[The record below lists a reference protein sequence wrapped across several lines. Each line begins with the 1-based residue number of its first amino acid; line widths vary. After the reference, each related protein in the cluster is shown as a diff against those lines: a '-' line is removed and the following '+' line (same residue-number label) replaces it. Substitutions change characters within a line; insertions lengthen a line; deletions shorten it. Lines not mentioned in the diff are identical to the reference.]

1 MPFLLDFTMLM
12 VLQKN
17 VVQVIFAKVKPPIKP
32 LAHPDP
38 TPPTKD
44 PLRALNA
51 HPARMPTLLVPHL
64 AKVVTVIPT
73 NRNSM
78 LQNAFQCKKGSTN
91 RVQQPKLNARWVKQ
105 EAVAMLRVTIVKLG
119 GSKNYQATLR
129 AVNAQLVLVTKLKV
143 LRRAMLSLLDR
154 TVGTVKYV
162 NVKQVIIA
170 PVKLQTKRLV
180 VLGRMQ
186 PVQNQ
191 FRVLNAHQARMRLF
205 LVPKLAKI
213 VTVIP
218 TNLNPMLR
226 NAFECKK
233 VSTNPVQ
240 QPK

>member
-1 MPFLLDFTMLM
+1 MLLI
-12 VLQKN
+12 LQEKLIAMIVPL
-17 VVQVIFAKVKPPIKP
+17 VVVK
-32 LAHPDP
+32 
-38 TPPTKD
+38 
-44 PLRALNA
+44 
-51 HPARMPTLLVPHL
+51 
-64 AKVVTVIPT
+64 
-73 NRNSM
+73 
-78 LQNAFQCKKGSTN
+78 QKK
-91 RVQQPKLNARWVKQ
+91 VQQPVLIVHQVHIKIAMHPSRAKIALKTITKIYWAIPRAMNAPVDMLTK
-105 EAVAMLRVTIVKLG
+105 LRV
-119 GSKNYQATLR
+119 LR
-129 AVNAQLVLVTKLKV
+129 H
-143 LRRAMLSLLDR
+143 AMLSLLDR

-240 QPK
+240 QPKLFVQRVNRVLVVTQRAKIA